1 MNTKKSGGPPVRGAT
16 ATKTRHH
23 HEAGPSPK
31 FSAPGRQAER
41 IPAGHG
47 QYALTF
53 DDSLTTADR
62 FERFHEQNPHVYR
75 LLTDLARRW
84 KIATGGQKLGI
95 RTLWEQLR
103 WQLATA
109 ATGVDYKLNDH
120 FTSFYARLI
129 ERQEP
134 DLRGLFELRKSPEA
148 DAWIARVTA

>member
-1 MNTKKSGGPPVRGAT
+1 MTTKRSGALPVRSGAAPET
-16 ATKTRHH
+16 SLRQEDRPLKTSTSERS
-23 HEAGPSPK
+23 GT
-31 FSAPGRQAER
+31 PG
-41 IPAGHG
+41 G
-47 QYALTF
+47 QYELRF
-53 DDSLTTADR
+53 DTTLCTAQR
-62 FERFHEQNPHVYR
+62 FEIFHRENPHVYR

-84 KIATGGQKLGI
+84 KIATGGQNLGI

-109 ATGVDYKLNDH
+109 TTGVDYKLNDH

-129 ERQEP
+129 EHQEP